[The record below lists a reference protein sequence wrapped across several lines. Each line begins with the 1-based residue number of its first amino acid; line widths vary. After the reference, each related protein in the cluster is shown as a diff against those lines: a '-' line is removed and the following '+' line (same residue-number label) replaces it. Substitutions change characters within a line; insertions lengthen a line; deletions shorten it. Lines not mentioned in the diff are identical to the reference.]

1 MSLAAPI
8 SLQHSYQLAM
18 NNVFD
23 AGLRGQPANVK
34 TGPNVINTV
43 HQVATS
49 SFVHFTHAHV

>member
-49 SFVHFTHAHV
+49 SFVHFTHVHV